1 MPGSHTVAEA
11 YKRFA
16 VICLER
22 AQDADDPAARAWWI
36 GAAQSWH
43 DRAVAIAGHQFADNN
58 AARMLN
64 APADD
69 GEHRDI
75 NLLRRAG

>member
-1 MPGSHTVAEA
+1 MLGSHTVAEA
-11 YKRFA
+11 YKRFV

-22 AQDADDPAARAWWI
+22 AQDAGDPAARAWWT